1 MHNMDFIYMQ
11 TSEIASDWLK
21 GIVSRD
27 FKGLQMVSM
36 DRAQVPNSPAA
47 CLFFI

>member
-1 MHNMDFIYMQ
+1 VYSQVQSSVYNACTGNI
-11 TSEIASDWLK
+11 K